1 MKTFVASSSTSRICV
16 GRKTAFRHPF
26 YRTAIGLCV
35 LMTTQAAPDAKQVKV
50 LMTADRWT
58 TVAGNVQFVEHM
70 GNPSIELKPGNYA
83 QHIASGQ
90 AVLKGLTFR
99 SGTIEYDVDAAAGMG
114 AGFAFRRSNNDN
126 YEEVYLRPQPKCDQ
140 APDCIQ
146 YTPQSHGVLMWDLFP
161 QYQSPAPLRQ
171 GEWNHVKLVISSGR
185 MNIFINGE
193 KKPTLKIGHLEGDN
207 KEGGLMLQGPGIFS
221 NLTVTPDALE
231 DLQGNPEK
239 DATAS
244 DRRYIRNWQI
254 SPFSKLA
261 ADQIPNA
268 VNLPA
273 ADAAWTHLEAERNG
287 LVNASRVYGLPFP
300 RPERGIVW
308 LKTKIRSSNQ
318 QQKHVSIGWARE
330 IWVFMNGQQVFT
342 DKNLYMPKE
351 ARKEPDG
358 RLSLRNGSLSL
369 PLKAGDNEV
378 AVAIANNFYGWGL
391 MMHFDDLTGLH
402 LPGQ

>member
-1 MKTFVASSSTSRICV
+1 M
-16 GRKTAFRHPF
+16 AFRHSF
-26 YRTAIGLCV
+26 YRSAVGLCL
-35 LMTTQAAPDAKQVKV
+35 LMTIQAAPPAKQVKV
-50 LMTADRWT
+50 SMTNDRWT
-58 TVAGNVQFVEHM
+58 TVAGNVEFLEHM
-70 GNPSIELKPGNYA
+70 GNPSIELKPGNFA

-99 SGTIEYDVDAAAGMG
+99 TGTIEYDVDAAAGMG

-140 APDCIQ
+140 APGCIQ

-171 GEWNHVKLVISSGR
+171 GEWNHVKLVISSRR
-185 MNIFINGE
+185 MNIFINGAQ
-193 KKPTLKIGHLEGDN
+193 KPTLKVGRLEGDN
-207 KEGGLMLQGPGIFS
+207 EEGGLMLQGPGIFS
-221 NLTVTPDALE
+221 NLTVTPDARENLP
-231 DLQGNPEK
+231 GNPEK

-244 DRRYIRNWQI
+244 DRRYIRDWQI

-261 ADQIPNA
+261 VDQIPSA
-268 VNLPA
+268 ANLPA
-273 ADAAWTHLEAERNG
+273 SGAAWMHLEAERNG
-287 LVNASRVYGLPFP
+287 LLNASRIYGLPFP
-300 RPERGIVW
+300 RPERGVVW
-308 LKTKIRSSNQ
+308 MKTKIRSSNQ

-330 IWVFMNGQQVFT
+330 IWVFVNGQQVFAN
-342 DKNLYMPKE
+342 KNLYMPKE

-358 RLSLRNGSLSL
+358 RLSLQNGSFLM

-391 MMHFDDLTGLH
+391 MMHFDHLKGLH
-402 LPGQ
+402 LLGHDNLPLAALAK